1 MDRGMIKMSKKQ
13 FLIIGLGRFG
23 SSIAKTIYELG
34 HDVLAID
41 KDEEKVQEISDYV
54 THAVQ
59 MDSTDESIL
68 KTLGVTNFDVA
79 VVTIGSNLQDSVM
92 ATLILKELGVK
103 YIIAKANNE
112 LHAKVL
118 TKIGADKVV
127 LPERDMGTRV
137 AHYLV
142 SSNILDYIELSE
154 EYSILEIEAIKEWFN
169 KSLKEIEIRKKHGIN
184 VVAIKRG
191 EKVNIS
197 PSAED
202 IIKENDVLVAL
213 GSAKDLNKFESMIS
227 RKNK

>member
-1 MDRGMIKMSKKQ
+1 MIKMSKKQ

-137 AHYLV
+137 AHNLV

-191 EKVNIS
+191 EKVNVS